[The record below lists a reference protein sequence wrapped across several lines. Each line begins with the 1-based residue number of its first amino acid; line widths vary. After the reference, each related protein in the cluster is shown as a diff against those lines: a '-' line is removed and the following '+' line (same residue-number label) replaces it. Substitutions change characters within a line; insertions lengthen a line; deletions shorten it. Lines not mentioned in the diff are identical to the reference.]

1 MIVADT
7 SVWIDHLRKTN
18 PHMRMLLNDGV
29 ILQHTFIVGE
39 LSVGNLPDRV
49 NTLAMV
55 RGIIRIPVPQEEKY
69 YEFLERERLAGSG
82 LGFVDINILAALDR
96 QPGIRLWTR
105 DKRLAEHATRLGFA
119 YSAE

>member
-39 LSVGNLPDRV
+39 LSVGNLPDRA
-49 NTLAMV
+49 NTLAML
-55 RGIIRIPVPQEEKY
+55 RGIIRIPVPPEEKY
-69 YEFLERERLAGSG
+69 HEFLERERLAGSG

-105 DKRLAEHATRLGFA
+105 DKRLADHATRLGFA

>member
-1 MIVADT
+1 MARFRFTLVVAILAVLLGN
-7 SVWIDHLRKTN
+7 SVAQSADDNAPRLADDLR
-18 PHMRMLLNDGV
+18 PLLSC
-29 ILQHTFIVGE
+29 
-39 LSVGNLPDRV
+39 LSGKQEAP
-49 NTLAMV
+49 
-55 RGIIRIPVPQEEKY
+55 EEKY

-96 QPGIRLWTR
+96 QPGVRLWTR

>member
-7 SVWIDHLRKTN
+7 SVWIDHLRTIN
-18 PHMRMLLNDGV
+18 PHMSMLLNDGV
-29 ILQHTFIVGE
+29 VLQHTFIVGE
-39 LSVGNLPDRV
+39 LSVGNLPDRA
-49 NTLAMV
+49 NTLAIL
-55 RGIIRIPVPQEEKY
+55 RGIIRIPVPPEEKY

-119 YSAE
+119 YSAA